1 MDIVATLTQTGRSA
15 VSLYRRTGAD
25 VPFGDPLPSHGTEM
39 EGWFW
44 RLTDPE
50 AGRVVVALC
59 SANRHPDGDWATAA
73 IALHPGGVVRSAAVD
88 TVTADRNHFAVQG
101 RSGTDC
107 LNATTDRLEME
118 IGDCA
123 VDLTFRDEHRWP
135 KAFGGGG
142 VFSSVPFLNQYW
154 HPYRLGG
161 RASGTARFG
170 SRRWD
175 FDDAVLYCER
185 NWGAGFPRRWWWGQA
200 HDFGD
205 DDVCVAFSGGLLELG
220 PLNREVTG
228 VVVRLGDRVIRIT
241 PPALTS
247 YRGGDDRW
255 QIRAQTLRYRVDLDG
270 RGVPE
275 GPHALP
281 VPLPAERRNI
291 DSDFEYLA
299 GSLRCTVREWGRV
312 IFDGTSELAG
322 LEIGSRPD

>member
-1 MDIVATLTQTGRSA
+1 MDIVASLTQAGRSA
-15 VSLYRRTGAD
+15 VSLYRRTGGD
-25 VPFGDPLPSHGTEM
+25 LPFGDPLPSHGTEM

-44 RLTDPE
+44 RLTDPGTE
-50 AGRVVVALC
+50 RVVVALC

-73 IALHPGGVVRSAAVD
+73 IALHPGGVVASAAID
-88 TVTADRNHFAVQG
+88 AVTADRNHFAVQG
-101 RSGTDC
+101 SSGADR
-107 LNATTDRLEME
+107 LDATTDRLEMV

-135 KAFGGGG
+135 LAFGGGG

-161 RASGTARFG
+161 RASGTVQTAG
-170 SRRWD
+170 RRWD
-175 FDDAVLYCER
+175 FDNAALYCER

-200 HDFGD
+200 HDFAD
-205 DDVCVAFSGGLLELG
+205 ADVCVAFSGGLLELG
-220 PLNREVTG
+220 PLSREVTG
-228 VVVRLGDRVIRIT
+228 VVVRLGDRVLRIT

-247 YRGGDDRW
+247 YRGGEDRW
-255 QIRAQTLRYRVDLDG
+255 RISAQTLRYRVDLDG
-270 RGVPE
+270 RGTPE

-312 IFDGTSELAG
+312 IFEGTSALAG
-322 LEIGSRPD
+322 LEIGSRPG

>member
-1 MDIVATLTQTGRSA
+1 MGTLQRMDIVATLTQTGRSA

-161 RASGTARFG
+161 RASGTARRIAIHASNTSG
-170 SRRWD
+170 LS
-175 FDDAVLYCER
+175 LYVWLKLA
-185 NWGAGFPRRWWWGQA
+185 NTNASAGRPSA
-200 HDFGD
+200 
-205 DDVCVAFSGGLLELG
+205 A
-220 PLNREVTG
+220 
-228 VVVRLGDRVIRIT
+228 
-241 PPALTS
+241 
-247 YRGGDDRW
+247 RGGVSPIGR
-255 QIRAQTLRYRVDLDG
+255 LRSLTWYVSG
-270 RGVPE
+270 RI
-275 GPHALP
+275 AS
-281 VPLPAERRNI
+281 A
-291 DSDFEYLA
+291 SA
-299 GSLRCTVREWGRV
+299 
-312 IFDGTSELAG
+312 
-322 LEIGSRPD
+322 